1 MEGKRTR
8 TPDAAV
14 LVRVRALLSG
24 EESKPLDLNEFKRI
38 MSLSDDQLARRVF
51 NVFDRD
57 SSGAIAAKELLQAI
71 DQLVHGTADDKLDF
85 VFRLHDSDKNGFI
98 EPAELEHVLAMSLA
112 ENHLALSG
120 DEIRDLATGLFEK
133 TDTDRDGK
141 MSFAE
146 FTAVMRAHP
155 GVLDQLV
162 LGDSCWLTAASA
174 PPQVDKPR
182 AKKKSAP
189 IQNAFWIGLYALVNL
204 AIFAWGFHKY
214 EGQGIWLQIARG
226 GGACLNLNGALI
238 LLPVSRRVMGW
249 LRDRGAARVA
259 PIDEA
264 LEFHKLVGHG
274 LFAFSLLHAVAHL
287 IRFAGLG
294 DSSWLM
300 TKAGATGVALLLVF
314 GVMWFFSRASIR
326 RSGKFELFHFSHL
339 LYFAWFALALAHG
352 PVFWKWAGIPLLLFV
367 LDRIA
372 RRRAR
377 RETTIIKAGLLASR
391 VSRLDI
397 AQPPG
402 FAFKAADYVFLRIPA
417 ISRHEWHPFTISSAP
432 EHPGTFS
439 VHIRSAGNWTN
450 AIFDH
455 LEKTPKCLPLK
466 VEVDGPYGTPSAGV
480 MGAEHVVLIGAGI
493 GVTPFASI
501 LQSMLLS
508 DQAHTRHVHFV
519 WVNRDQ
525 RSFEWFAELLGK
537 LNARYP
543 ETLEV
548 HIYMTGAK
556 SDLHSGLAELALDLM
571 YAKTNVDM
579 LTGLRTRTQ
588 LGHPQWRELLTGFST
603 AHAGA
608 QVQVYF
614 CGPDG
619 LAQSLSPICRD
630 LGMPFHVERF

>member
-1 MEGKRTR
+1 MSRTR

-14 LVRVRALLSG
+14 LTRVRALLSG
-24 EESKPLDLNEFKRI
+24 AESKPLDLAELKRV
-38 MSLSDDQLARRVF
+38 MQLTDDALARRVF
-51 NVFDRD
+51 SVFDKD
-57 SSGAIAAKELLQAI
+57 GSGTIAGSELVHAI
-71 DQLVHGTADDKLDF
+71 DKLVHGTPDDKLDF

-98 EPAELEHVLAMSLA
+98 EPPELEHVLAMSLA
-112 ENHLALSG
+112 QNQLALSG
-120 DEIRDLATGLFEK
+120 QEIRDLSNALFEK
-133 TDTDRDGK
+133 TDTDGDRK
-141 MSFAE
+141 LSFDE

-155 GVLDQLV
+155 GVLNQLV
-162 LGDSCWLTAASA
+162 LGESCWLTAASA
-174 PPQVDKPR
+174 PADDGLKQET
-182 AKKKSAP
+182 KKRAP
-189 IQNAFWIGLYALVNL
+189 IQNAFWIGLFFAVNVLV
-204 AIFAWGFHKY
+204 FAWGLLKY
-214 EGQGIWLQIARG
+214 EGQGFWLQVARG

-238 LLPVSRRVMGW
+238 LLPVSRRLMGW
-249 LRDRGAARVA
+249 IRDRGANRLL

-264 LEFHKLVGHG
+264 LEFHKLVGHTI
-274 LFAFSLLHAVAHL
+274 FALALVHTAAHL
-287 IRFAGLG
+287 IRSQGLP
-294 DSSWLM
+294 M
-300 TKAGATGVALLLVF
+300 TKGGYTGLALFVLF
-314 GVMWFFSRASIR
+314 GVMWFFSRAAIR

-339 LYFAWFALALAHG
+339 LYVGFFALLLWHG
-352 PVFWKWAGIPLLLFV
+352 PVFWKWAAVPIVLFV
-367 LDRIA
+367 IDRVA
-372 RRRAR
+372 RRRGR
-377 RETTIIKAGLLASR
+377 RESTVVKAGLLASR

-402 FAFKAADYVFLRIPA
+402 FSFRAADYVFLRIPA

-432 EHPGTFS
+432 EQPGTFS

-466 VEVDGPYGTPSAGV
+466 VEIDGPYGTPSANAF
-480 MGAEHVVLIGAGI
+480 GAQHVVLIGAGI

-508 DQAHTRHVHFV
+508 EKADTRYVHFV

-537 LNARYP
+537 LHARYP
-543 ETLEV
+543 DTLEV

-571 YAKTNVDM
+571 YAKTNVDL

-588 LGHPQWRELLTGFST
+588 LGHPNWKELLTGFRQGSRAART
-603 AHAGA
+603 E
-608 QVQVYF
+608 VFF

-619 LAQSLSPICRD
+619 LAQSLAPLCAE
-630 LGMPFHVERF
+630 LEMPFHVERF